1 MFTDEIQVAYTT
13 KFVHPSN
20 MLPTRNDLVKFNAD
34 LGSYPDGMPFIKQD
48 AVRDLHKADLTVVIR
63 QKSLE
68 SFVTGLFMVDALRER
83 GNFVRKLVLPF
94 IPAARQDRI
103 NPEGDY
109 LFTLKSV
116 AKMINDRNFD
126 EVVVLDPHSTV
137 ATALIDRVRVFPIAD
152 MLHKFWVGYDA
163 VIAPDKGAVGR
174 AQEAADAL
182 NIINGT
188 NMPVIHAD
196 KTRDVATGKLTGFD
210 VSVEAGKHYLVFDD
224 ICDGGGTFIGL
235 GDKIVQQGAS
245 AGLFV
250 THGVFS
256 KGTGV
261 LSNIYGAITTT
272 DSTLFDK
279 HDVRVI
285 PVVERMI
292 IS

>member
-1 MFTDEIQVAYTT
+1 MFTDEIQVVEAGWER
-13 KFVHPSN
+13 HPSN
-20 MLPTRNDLVKFNAD
+20 MLPAKRTNNFFNAD

-48 AVRDLHKADLTVVIR
+48 DLRKYHRADLTVVIR

-68 SFVTGLFMVDALRER
+68 GFVTGLFMVDALRER
-83 GNFVRKLVLPF
+83 GNKVRRLVLPF
-94 IPAARQDRI
+94 IPAARQDRL

-116 AKMINDRNFD
+116 AKMINDLNFD
-126 EVVVLDPHSTV
+126 DVVVLDPHSTV
-137 ATALIDRVRVFPIAD
+137 ATALIDRVNVFPIAK
-152 MLHKFWVGYDA
+152 MLENTWVGYDA

-174 AQEAADAL
+174 AQEAANAL
-182 NIINGT
+182 NALNET

-196 KTRDVATGKLTGFD
+196 KTRDVATGKLTGFEVD
-210 VSVEAGKHYLVFDD
+210 VEKGKNYLVFDD
-224 ICDGGGTFIGL
+224 ICDGGGTFNGL
-235 GDKIVQQGAS
+235 GEKIREQGAT

-256 KGTGV
+256 KGTNG
-261 LSNIYGAITTT
+261 LNSYYNAITTT

-279 HDVRVI
+279 HDARVI

-292 IS
+292 NS